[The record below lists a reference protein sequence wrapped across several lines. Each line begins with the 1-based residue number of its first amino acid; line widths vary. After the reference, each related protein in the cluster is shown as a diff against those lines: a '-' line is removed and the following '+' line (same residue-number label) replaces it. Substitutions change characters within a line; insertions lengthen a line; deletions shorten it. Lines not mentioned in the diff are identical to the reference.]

1 MSECERLWKYITL
14 TFQHVSTTS
23 QWKTVQFHVGW
34 DLVSHWSLSGRLGSQ
49 IRSLASLA
57 EQRRRQ
63 ATPAFEGLQ
72 RLICF
77 GALLFGTVWLQELS
91 TEFQIKI
98 IRDQDEVIL
107 LGWTHQVAPNSR
119 PVKRLILKPH
129 KWTLSVKELRI
140 IQKLEQGRLT
150 ASQAS

>member
-1 MSECERLWKYITL
+1 MKNCS
-14 TFQHVSTTS
+14 VSRRPRS
-23 QWKTVQFHVGW
+23 RK
-34 DLVSHWSLSGRLGSQ
+34 SLAGRLGSQ

-98 IRDQDEVIL
+98 IRDRDEVII
-107 LGWTHQVAPNSR
+107 LG
-119 PVKRLILKPH
+119 
-129 KWTLSVKELRI
+129 
-140 IQKLEQGRLT
+140 
-150 ASQAS
+150 